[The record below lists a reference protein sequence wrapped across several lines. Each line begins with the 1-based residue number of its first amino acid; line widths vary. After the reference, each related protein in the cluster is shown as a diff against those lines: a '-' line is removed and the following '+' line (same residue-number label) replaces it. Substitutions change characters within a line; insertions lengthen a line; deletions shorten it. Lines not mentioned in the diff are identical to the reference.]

1 MKIRT
6 FLNMDDSV
14 YRIAVFTEDWSEG
27 DLGLM
32 VQFGEP
38 EIDVGGEV
46 SYLYDNEQKEKIFG
60 YEYVRLVH
68 GFPYSRGFDARDYD
82 SPEEAVSIGNA
93 WKDKVIGDIRDVV
106 IELRAKSAP
115 LPTEEITEI

>member
-6 FLNMDDSV
+6 FLNMDNSV
-14 YRIAVFTEDWSEG
+14 YRIVVMTEDWSQG

-38 EIDVGGEV
+38 EIDVGGKV
-46 SYLYDNEQKEKIFG
+46 SYLYNDEQKEKTFG
-60 YEYVRLVH
+60 YEYLRIVH
-68 GFPYSRGFDARDYD
+68 GFPYSRGFDSRDYD

-93 WKDKVIGDIRDVV
+93 WKDKLVGDIRDAV
-106 IELRAKSAP
+106 IELRSKSSP
-115 LPTEEITEI
+115 LPTEEISEV

>member
-6 FLNMDDSV
+6 FLNMDNSV
-14 YRIAVFTEDWSEG
+14 YRIVVMTEDWSQG
-27 DLGLM
+27 DLELM

-46 SYLYDNEQKEKIFG
+46 SYLYNDEPKEKTFG

-68 GFPYSRGFDARDYD
+68 GFPCSRGFDARDYD
-82 SPEEAVSIGNA
+82 SEEEAVAIGNA
-93 WKDKVIGDIRDVV
+93 WKDKVVVSLRDAVLD
-106 IELRAKSAP
+106 LRAKSSP
-115 LPTEEITEI
+115 LPTEEISEV